1 MRKVSTID
9 QIAAIFA
16 ISPSFL
22 FIPLFL
28 CIFFLYKKKK
38 RREKGKKKTK
48 ITSEKQMLQEH
59 TMLRKNKDDFT
70 V

>member
-1 MRKVSTID
+1 MRKMSTID

-28 CIFFLYKKKK
+28 CIFFLQKKKK
-38 RREKGKKKTK
+38 RKGKEENKNHIRETNV
-48 ITSEKQMLQEH
+48 TGTH
-59 TMLRKNKDDFT
+59 RLRKNKDDFT